1 MPQAFIDCWS
11 EEVDDET
18 TVWFAEA
25 VDAEDDNIVH
35 AGSLS
40 EEKKEAIRRCEE
52 EAKNKGVVIVQE
64 F

>member
-1 MPQAFIDCWS
+1 MKQDFIDCWS
-11 EEVDDET
+11 EEVDDDT

-25 VDAEDDNIVH
+25 VDVEDDNTVH

-40 EEKKEAIRRCEE
+40 YEKKEAIRRCEE
-52 EAKNKGVVIVQE
+52 EAISKGVQIVQE